1 MRLSLTIIG
10 AALAAAVSASPTT
23 PKPSQPEGSKS
34 WAGTSNYFVQGLS
47 ASDQKAYISALAD
60 AGVKVIRLWVSQQPG
75 GESCVKGS
83 ISRNSAPNFEE
94 AIGKYNWK
102 TLDLLDQ
109 TLVYLEEKGIKALIS
124 PHDAN
129 LLNGPNGYVGL
140 TFLGRMLTSN
150 Y

>member
-1 MRLSLTIIG
+1 MKLSLTTVA
-10 AALAAAVSASPTT
+10 AALAVAVSASPTT
-23 PKPSQPEGSKS
+23 PKSSQPEGSKS

-47 ASDQKAYISALAD
+47 ASDQEAYISALAD

-75 GESCVKGS
+75 GGSCVKGS
-83 ISRNSAPNFEE
+83 ISKNSAPNFEE
-94 AIGKYNWK
+94 AIGTYNWE

-140 TFLGRMLTSN
+140 AFPEKS
-150 Y
+150 